1 MNAAPLKTII
11 PPTLRRGDTVALVA
25 PSGPLNSDI
34 NIGIQ
39 WLRDA
44 GLRVVCATDIKR
56 RHNYLAGIDS
66 RRLQELHGCFS
77 DPNIKAV
84 MAVRGGFGS
93 ARLLPFVDFELLKQN
108 PKILLGF
115 SDLTALLNAV
125 TFRTGL
131 ITWHGPMLSTI
142 IRDGQAALDNCLT
155 ALSHCRPAPLKVKGL
170 EIIRPGQAAGRLM
183 GGNLTTLVHLLATPY
198 EPDWQ
203 QTILFIE
210 DINEPAYRVDRLLTH
225 LQQAGR
231 LEQAAGVIVGGFLNS
246 DLRTQ
251 ADIEL
256 IWQRVLELTKEG
268 VPVWANFPVS
278 HGADNTMLPVGA
290 SVLMDSGAGV
300 LQFQEDC
307 LI

>member
-11 PPTLRRGDTVALVA
+11 PPALRRGDHVALIA
-25 PSGPLNSDI
+25 PSGPLNADI
-34 NIGIQ
+34 NIGMQ
-39 WLRDA
+39 WLTDA
-44 GLRVVCATDIKR
+44 GLRVVCAADIRR
-56 RHNYLAGIDS
+56 RHNYLAGVDS

-77 DPNIKAV
+77 DTNIKAV

-93 ARLLPFVDFELLKQN
+93 ARLLPFVDFELIAEN

-115 SDLTALLNAV
+115 SDLTALLNAI
-125 TFRTGL
+125 TFKTGL

-142 IRDGQAALDNCLT
+142 MRTGRPALDSSLVV
-155 ALSHCRPAPLKVKGL
+155 LGSCRPSPLKVKGL

-198 EPDWQ
+198 EPNWQ

-210 DINEPAYRVDRLLTH
+210 DINEPPYRVDRLLTH

-231 LEQAAGVIVGGFLNS
+231 LEQVAGVIVGGFLNS
-246 DLRTQ
+246 DLRTL

-256 IWQRVLELTKEG
+256 IWQRVLELTGEG

-278 HGADNTMLPVGA
+278 HGIDNVMLPVGA

-300 LQFQEDC
+300 LRFQEDC
-307 LI
+307 LT

>member
-1 MNAAPLKTII
+1 MNTAPLKTII
-11 PPTLRRGDTVALVA
+11 PPALRRGDAVALIA
-25 PSGPLNSDI
+25 PSGPLNANIS
-34 NIGIQ
+34 IGIQ

-56 RHNYLAGIDS
+56 RDNYLAGVDS
-66 RRLQELHGCFS
+66 RRLQELHDCFS
-77 DPNIKAV
+77 DSNIKAV
-84 MAVRGGFGS
+84 IAVRGGFGS
-93 ARLLPFVDFELLKQN
+93 ARLLPFIDFKLLEKN

-142 IRDGQAALDNCLT
+142 IRDGRATLNNCLT
-155 ALSHCRPAPLKVKGL
+155 ALSPCRPSPLKVRRL

-210 DINEPAYRVDRLLTH
+210 DINEPVYRVDRLLTH

-231 LEQAAGVIVGGFLNS
+231 LEQAAGVIVGDFLNS
-246 DLRTQ
+246 DLRTL

-256 IWQRVLELTKEG
+256 IWQRVLELTKEE

-278 HGADNTMLPVGA
+278 HGADNVMLPIGA
-290 SVLMDSGAGV
+290 SVLMDSNAGV
-300 LQFQEDC
+300 LRFQEDC

>member
-11 PPTLRRGDTVALVA
+11 PPALRRGNTVALIA
-25 PSGPLNSDI
+25 PSGPLNADI
-34 NIGIQ
+34 SIGIQ
-39 WLRDA
+39 WLTDA
-44 GLRVVCATDIKR
+44 GLRVICAADIKR
-56 RHNYLAGIDS
+56 RHNYLAGEDS
-66 RRLQELHGCFS
+66 RRLQEIHSCFS
-77 DPNIKAV
+77 DPDVKAV

-125 TFRTGL
+125 TIRTGL

-142 IRDGQAALDNCLT
+142 IRDGRAVLNNCLT
-155 ALSHCRPAPLKVKGL
+155 ALSLCRPAPLKAKGL

-203 QTILFIE
+203 QTVLFIE

-225 LQQAGR
+225 LQQTGR
-231 LEQAAGVIVGGFLNS
+231 LKQTAGVIMGDFLNN
-246 DLRTQ
+246 DLRTL

-256 IWQRVLELTKEG
+256 IWQRVLELTNEE
-268 VPVWANFPVS
+268 VPVWANFPVG
-278 HGADNTMLPVGA
+278 HGADNVMLPIGA
-290 SVLMDSGAGV
+290 SVLMDSEAGV
-300 LQFQEDC
+300 LQVQENC
-307 LI
+307 LL

>member
-1 MNAAPLKTII
+1 MNAVPLKTIT
-11 PPTLRRGDTVALVA
+11 PPALRRGDHIALIA

-44 GLRVVCATDIKR
+44 GLRVVCPADIR
-56 RHNYLAGIDS
+56 RRQNYLAGADS
-66 RRLQELHGCFS
+66 KRLNELHNCFS
-77 DPNIKAV
+77 DANIKAV

-93 ARLLPFVDFELLKQN
+93 ARLLPLIDFELLKKN
-108 PKILLGF
+108 PKILFGF
-115 SDLTALLNAV
+115 SDLTALLNAI
-125 TFRTGL
+125 TSRTGL

-142 IRDGQAALDNCLT
+142 IRDGRAALDNCLK
-155 ALSHCRPAPLKVKGL
+155 AFASRRPAPLKPKGL

-203 QTILFIE
+203 QAILFIE

-225 LQQAGR
+225 LHQAGR
-231 LEQAAGVIVGGFLNS
+231 LEQVGGVILGGFLNN
-246 DLRTQ
+246 DLRSL

-256 IWQRVLELTKEG
+256 IWQRTLELTGDK
-268 VPVWANFPVS
+268 VPVWANFPVG
-278 HGADNTMLPVGA
+278 HGVDNVALPVGA
-290 SVLMDSGAGV
+290 SVSMDSGAGV
-300 LQFQEDC
+300 LRFQEDC
-307 LI
+307 LS